1 MKRTV
6 IKRMKVLGGMMYIH
20 VAYTVYV
27 LVGGIFERKRGKER
41 ERSQTRRGSVEKA
54 IFHALCISMLYRRGE
69 RERESD
75 AEVKRLERE
84 REREKRTESE
94 R

>member
-41 ERSQTRRGSVEKA
+41 ERDLKRVVAQWRKPFFTRCA
-54 IFHALCISMLYRRGE
+54 YLCFIGE
-69 RERESD
+69 
-75 AEVKRLERE
+75 V
-84 REREKRTESE
+84 REREKVMQR
-94 R
+94 